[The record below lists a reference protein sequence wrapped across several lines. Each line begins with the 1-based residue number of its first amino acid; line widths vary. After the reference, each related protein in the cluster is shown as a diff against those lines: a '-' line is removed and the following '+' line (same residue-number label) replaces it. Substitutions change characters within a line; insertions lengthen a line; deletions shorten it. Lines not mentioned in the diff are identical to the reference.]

1 MKIPEK
7 IIKNNRTYIYQE
19 QCNDNL
25 FLYKEEKTG
34 FRECF
39 LLQDLIKFKNE
50 KVKIG
55 ARL

>member
-1 MKIPEK
+1 MKIPGK

-39 LLQDLIKFKNE
+39 LKQDLINLKNE
-50 KVKIG
+50 RVKIG
-55 ARL
+55 ARI